1 MNSAE
6 EGKKFIEK
14 KSTQGK
20 AHRGTHRETDMS
32 LVKFKSFIRWQFSGS
47 LSSLRLIISF
57 VPSGW
62 FVSGPSPGVRTH
74 TLGKT
79 DLKVKA
85 SGRSKTH
92 YGLELSLDFWPQ
104 GAFLVYHLSPKYR
117 RGRDLLIF
125 YSNRVLTFFVL
136 AILLPWLLLWLLL
149 LPFWRANKEADC
161 KFLNWSP
168 PISCL
173 REDKQETSFKY
184 VIWSPLL
191 PASWN
196 ANRRPLV
203 NVKPGAHLSPTSH
216 RLMKYN

>member
-1 MNSAE
+1 MNSGEE
-6 EGKKFIEK
+6 EGKKEKLIEK
-14 KSTQGK
+14 KSTQGQ
-20 AHRGTHRETDMS
+20 RESDMS

-85 SGRSKTH
+85 SGRRKAH

-104 GAFLVYHLSPKYR
+104 GAFLVLSLVPKIQGEQR
-117 RGRDLLIF
+117 SL
-125 YSNRVLTFFVL
+125 N
-136 AILLPWLLLWLLL
+136 LLLKQGFARLCPCHIITLTIAMTAVTSIL
-149 LPFWRANKEADC
+149 EGKQEADC

-168 PISCL
+168 PISRL
-173 REDKQETSFKY
+173 REGKQETSFKY

-196 ANRRPLV
+196 ANRRPAV

-216 RLMKYN
+216 RLTKYN